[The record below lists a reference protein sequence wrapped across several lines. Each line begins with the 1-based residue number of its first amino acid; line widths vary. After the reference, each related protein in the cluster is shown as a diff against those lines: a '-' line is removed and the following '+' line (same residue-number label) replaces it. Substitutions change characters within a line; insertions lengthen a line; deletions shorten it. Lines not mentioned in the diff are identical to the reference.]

1 MGKPLFDD
9 GVYTVTAALV
19 STPRRFYP
27 LAHTTASIR
36 RDPLW
41 AAIAA
46 AILAA
51 SCLAIYGDLL
61 HLHEQIALVVVSAA
75 FLLLGREI
83 AILRI
88 AAIGHAGAMIFG
100 RRRRIQA
107 VYEAIREARGTDRGF
122 NFDIAEG

>member
-1 MGKPLFDD
+1 MGKPLYND

-41 AAIAA
+41 AAVAA
-46 AILAA
+46 AILAG
-51 SCLAIYGDLL
+51 SCLAVYGDLL
-61 HLHEQIALVVVSAA
+61 HLYEQIALVLVSAA
-75 FLLLGREI
+75 FLLLGQEI

-107 VYEAIREARGTDRGF
+107 VYQAIREARGADRGSIF
-122 NFDIAEG
+122 GIAEG

>member
-1 MGKPLFDD
+1 MSRPLYDD

-41 AAIAA
+41 AAVAA
-46 AILAA
+46 AILAGA
-51 SCLAIYGDLL
+51 CLAVYGDLL
-61 HLHEQIALVVVSAA
+61 HLHEQIGLVVASAT
-75 FLLLGREI
+75 FLLLGREVV
-83 AILRI
+83 ILRI
-88 AAIGHAGAMIFG
+88 AAVGHAGAMIFG

-107 VYEAIREARGTDRGF
+107 VYQAIREARGTGSVF
-122 NFDIAEG
+122 IFDTAE